1 MFDIIKDWAP
11 IIISGLSL
19 IFIFNNIEKNSKNEK
34 KLEVYRQKQN
44 DFEDYKEKV
53 RQQEKQYDLIIQK
66 IEQRSTLV
74 PYFQLYLNDA
84 DITFDSDKI
93 ILKIQII
100 NIGKESATNVQ
111 LCPIEGKSGLENYF
125 KTENS
130 NKNIHYIYDYLN
142 QYYAFVG
149 DKINFSIINN
159 VDKNKQRVIHFIQ
172 FKIRYNDLIGN
183 LYEQKFRFGYDNY
196 VLKGYNRNNSS
207 YQPKLIKESQ
217 EISDFN
223 K

>member
-19 IFIFNNIEKNSKNEK
+19 IFSVITGYKNSKNEK

-100 NIGKESATNVQ
+100 NIGK
-111 LCPIEGKSGLENYF
+111 
-125 KTENS
+125 
-130 NKNIHYIYDYLN
+130 
-142 QYYAFVG
+142 
-149 DKINFSIINN
+149 
-159 VDKNKQRVIHFIQ
+159 
-172 FKIRYNDLIGN
+172 
-183 LYEQKFRFGYDNY
+183 
-196 VLKGYNRNNSS
+196 
-207 YQPKLIKESQ
+207 
-217 EISDFN
+217 
-223 K
+223 

>member
-19 IFIFNNIEKNSKNEK
+19 IFSVITGYKNSKNEK

-111 LCPIEGKSGLENYF
+111 LCPIEGKSGLEF
-125 KTENS
+125 
-130 NKNIHYIYDYLN
+130 
-142 QYYAFVG
+142 
-149 DKINFSIINN
+149 
-159 VDKNKQRVIHFIQ
+159 
-172 FKIRYNDLIGN
+172 
-183 LYEQKFRFGYDNY
+183 
-196 VLKGYNRNNSS
+196 
-207 YQPKLIKESQ
+207 
-217 EISDFN
+217 
-223 K
+223 

>member
-19 IFIFNNIEKNSKNEK
+19 IFSIITGYKNSKNEK

-44 DFEDYKEKV
+44 DFEAYKEKV

-84 DITFDSDKI
+84 DITFDSNKI

-100 NIGKESATNVQ
+100 NIGKESAANVQ
-111 LCPIEGKSGLENYF
+111 LYPIEGKSGLENYF

-183 LYEQKFRFGYDNY
+183 LYEQEFRFGYDNY
-196 VLKGYNRNNSS
+196 LLKGYNRNNSS

-217 EISDFN
+217 EINDFN